1 MTGLTEFMKDKEAYK
16 EMLNDGIIA
25 YGNLDRIK
33 MLFEKGEAGKPL
45 VIAFLGGSITQGFL
59 ASMPTTCYAYRV
71 YDWFC
76 NRFPDT
82 QISYV
87 NAGVGAT
94 DSYFGAARVREDV
107 LANKP
112 DFVLFEYSVNDPD
125 DEFHKETYE
134 GLLRTL
140 LKAPGF
146 PAVMALNNV
155 VYADGS
161 GSQRVHNEIS
171 KAYGIPTVSIRES
184 VYQRILDRQFTMAEI
199 SPDGLHPND
208 AGHKLVADVICNL
221 LSCVDRSDGIAVPV
235 TENRFENA
243 VRLKSQDIVPMQ
255 NYGFS
260 KDENLPENVA
270 DVFKGGWYGSLAGS
284 FMTFRIKCTGIG
296 IQYRKT
302 KDLPAPVVRVTLDH
316 DPATVCILDGNFDE
330 TWGDLAA
337 LECCYQD
344 LPNEEH
350 ELSLEIIEAHEDD
363 VKPFY
368 ISSLILV

>member
-1 MTGLTEFMKDKEAYK
+1 MTGLKALRENKEAYK

-25 YGNLDRIK
+25 YGNLDRMK
-33 MLFEKGEAGKPL
+33 MLFQKQETGKPL
-45 VIAFLGGSITQGFL
+45 VIAFIGGSVTQGFAATL
-59 ASMPTTCYAYRV
+59 PTTCYAYRV

-82 QISYV
+82 QVSYV
-87 NAGVGAT
+87 NAGIGAT
-94 DSYFGAARVREDV
+94 DSYFGVARVQDDV
-107 LANKP
+107 LAYKP
-112 DFVLFEYSVNDPD
+112 DFILFEYSVNDPD
-125 DEFHKETYE
+125 NEFYKETYE
-134 GLLRTL
+134 GLVRRL

-161 GSQRVHNEIS
+161 GSQRVHNEITR
-171 KAYGIPTVSIRES
+171 AYGIPTVSIRES
-184 VYQRILDRQFTMAEI
+184 VYRRILDGQISMSEI
-199 SPDGLHPND
+199 TSDGLHPND

-221 LSCVDRSDGIAVPV
+221 LRFIDRSDGIAVPV
-235 TENRFENA
+235 TENRFEGC
-243 VRLKSQDIVPMQ
+243 VRLTNTDIEPMQ
-255 NYGFS
+255 CYGFS
-260 KDENLPENVA
+260 KDETRLEVST
-270 DVFKGGWYGSLAGS
+270 DIFKDGWYGSLEGS

-302 KDLPAPVVRVTLDH
+302 KDLPAQVVRVTLDH
-316 DPATVCILDGNFDE
+316 DPATVRILDANFDE
-330 TWGDLAA
+330 TWGDLAC
-337 LECCYQD
+337 LECCYED

-368 ISSLILV
+368 VASLIVV

>member
-1 MTGLTEFMKDKEAYK
+1 MTGLKALRKNEEAYK

-25 YGNLDRIK
+25 YGNLDRMK
-33 MLFEKGEAGKPL
+33 MLFEKQESGKPL
-45 VIAFLGGSITQGFL
+45 VIAFIGGSVTQGF
-59 ASMPTTCYAYRV
+59 AATMPTTCYAYRV

-82 QISYV
+82 QVSYV
-87 NAGVGAT
+87 NAGIGAT
-94 DSYFGAARVREDV
+94 DSYFGVARVQEDV
-107 LANKP
+107 LAYKP
-112 DFVLFEYSVNDPD
+112 DFILFEYSVNDPD
-125 DEFHKETYE
+125 NEFYKETYE
-134 GLLRTL
+134 GLVRRL

-146 PAVMALNNV
+146 PAVMALDNV

-161 GSQRVHNEIS
+161 GSQRVHNEIT

-184 VYQRILDRQFTMAEI
+184 VYRRILDGQIAMSEI
-199 SPDGLHPND
+199 TSDGLHPND

-221 LSCVDRSDGIAVPV
+221 LRFIDRSDGISVPV
-235 TENRFENA
+235 TDNRFENC
-243 VRLKSQDIVPMQ
+243 VRLTNKEIEPMQ
-255 NYGFS
+255 CYGFS
-260 KDENLPENVA
+260 KDEMRLENSA
-270 DVFKGGWYGSLAGS
+270 EIFKNGWYGSLEGS

-302 KDLPAPVVRVTLDH
+302 KDLPAQVVRVTLDH
-316 DPATVCILDGNFDE
+316 DPATVRILDANFDE

-337 LECCYQD
+337 LECCYHD

-368 ISSLILV
+368 VASLIVV